1 MNNIHLG
8 KTSMLISKQ
17 GLGCMGMS
25 EFYGEANNKDSQDV
39 ILKAIEKGITFF
51 DTADV
56 YNFGENEKLVG
67 SVLKSHPKR
76 NELIIATKCGI
87 LRDKND
93 PTVRGIDNTPDYIKQ
108 ACERSLKNLDTH
120 IDLYYIHRVTEE
132 NTSVKAA
139 MQAMAELLEQGK
151 IKSVGLSEVTEKCLR
166 YAHECLVEFTGG
178 KHGISALQTEY
189 SLFTRSPQDNGVLD
203 ACRELGITFVAYSP
217 ISRGLLTT
225 DFNADTLENNDFRN
239 TLPRFQKE
247 NLEYNYNLTKEI
259 HKIAQEK
266 KCTIPQLALSWLMY
280 QENVV
285 PIPGTKRLKYI
296 IENADACKV
305 NLSED
310 EFNQL
315 NTISKK
321 FKVKGQRYT
330 ETAMKSYGFDE

>member
-1 MNNIHLG
+1 MNNIILG
-8 KTSMLISKQ
+8 KTNIQISKQ

-25 EFYGEANNKDSQDV
+25 EFYGEADNKNSEEV
-39 ILKAIEKGITFF
+39 ILKAVEKGISFF

-76 NELIIATKCGI
+76 KDLVIATKCGI

-93 PTVRGIDNTPDYIKQ
+93 PTVRGIDNTPSYIKE

-120 IDLYYIHRVTEE
+120 IDLYYIHRVKEE
-132 NTSVKAA
+132 NDSIKKA

-151 IKSVGLSEVTEKCLR
+151 IRSVGLSEVTEKALR
-166 YAHECLVEFTGG
+166 YAHACLLEFTGG
-178 KHGISALQTEY
+178 KQGISALQTEY
-189 SLFTRSPQDNGVLD
+189 SLFTRSAQDNGVLD

-225 DFNADTLENNDFRN
+225 DFNMDGLENNDFRK
-239 TLPRFQKE
+239 TLPRFQQE
-247 NLEYNYNLTKEI
+247 NLEYNYKLTQEI
-259 HKIAQEK
+259 HTIAQDK
-266 KCTIPQLALSWLMY
+266 KCSVPQLALAWLMY

-296 IENADACKV
+296 IENADASNV

-310 EFNQL
+310 EYNQL
-315 NTISKK
+315 NQISKK

-330 ETAMKSYGFDE
+330 ENAMKSYGFDE